1 MCIWI
6 CIHMYNWLTLTRHRQ
21 VQQNTSHTKY
31 DTSFSPDGS
40 CIDHVFFF
48 LEKIAKETVTPLF
61 VFSLSRPGY
70 QPVLIFSIVLHLEY
84 NVYCIYNDSSIF
96 YLEASF
102 QFIITCIYLI
112 ACWNLF
118 HFFKHIFLF
127 KEATMGL
134 NYLNPRCSID

>member
-1 MCIWI
+1 MCKWI
-6 CIHMYNWLTLTRHRQ
+6 CIYKYNWLTLTRHRQ

-31 DTSFSPDGS
+31 DASFPPRRQLYWS
-40 CIDHVFFF
+40 HFFKG
-48 LEKIAKETVTPLF
+48 KIAKETVTPLF